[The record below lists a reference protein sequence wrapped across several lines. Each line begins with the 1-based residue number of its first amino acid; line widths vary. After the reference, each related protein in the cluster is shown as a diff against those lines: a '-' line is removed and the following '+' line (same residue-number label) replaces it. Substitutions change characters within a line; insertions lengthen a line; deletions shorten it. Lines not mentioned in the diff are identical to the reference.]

1 MKLVPG
7 ALSALV
13 PQARSA
19 NKFVQTFSTIF
30 AAAALGLASLT
41 LAPIH
46 AAAQALPNAPAETD
60 DNFHYNNSWEIGG
73 GLGYAYLPS
82 GPSVV
87 PRASIGELN
96 VAATQWIFPRWG
108 ATGDYRAYVGLGD
121 TNVNPYTV
129 NSPLFVENFVSVGPE
144 YRWIRTPAIGIS
156 LHALAGGGYGVFNY
170 HVPSGVTNKQIG
182 IYSNGTTFDLIGG
195 ANIDFNTSS
204 QFAVRISPNVFT
216 SDFNGD
222 LRPSFTITAGVVWR
236 YGRF

>member
-1 MKLVPG
+1 VDF
-7 ALSALV
+7 SALG
-13 PQARSA
+13 R
-19 NKFVQTFSTIF
+19 NRR
-30 AAAALGLASLT
+30 
-41 LAPIH
+41 
-46 AAAQALPNAPAETD
+46 LPRLRRPGRYQRQPL
-60 DNFHYNNSWEIGG
+60 H
-73 GLGYAYLPS
+73 
-82 GPSVV
+82 
-87 PRASIGELN
+87 GEL
-96 VAATQWIFPRWG
+96 AA
-108 ATGDYRAYVGLGD
+108 
-121 TNVNPYTV
+121 
-129 NSPLFVENFVSVGPE
+129 PE